1 MNRFLRFL
9 PLLFVAATVAVLPG
23 CRPHRE
29 RTDRA
34 FYEWRSRIAYSP
46 ADFAALD
53 SLKITRLYVRFFDVQ
68 WSRERDMAVPESVTQ
83 FVSPFPSHIAV
94 VPTVYITNDVM
105 RKVNRDEA
113 IQDLAE
119 KIAGTIKRTA
129 EEKAAISGFDE
140 VQIDCDWTATSR
152 LSYFELLRQLR
163 DRFPGVTV
171 SATIRLHQIKY
182 RAETGI
188 PPVERG
194 MLMAYNVGDVV
205 SPDETNSIFTADE
218 VDKYLGTL
226 DKYPLPLD
234 AALPVF
240 SWGVR
245 FHFGRFASLIDN
257 LTTREMKGRNEFRI
271 IGGNRWQAE
280 RETILRGEQIYPGDV
295 IRIEEP
301 DRREVLDVARTISD
315 GIDKPR
321 IVVALYR
328 FDPEIIAR
336 STPEDFRAIFR
347 IFERE

>member
-1 MNRFLRFL
+1 MNRLLRSLFFL
-9 PLLFVAATVAVLPG
+9 AAVVGTLAG
-23 CRPHRE
+23 CGPRRE
-29 RTDRA
+29 QTDRA
-34 FYEWRSRIAYSP
+34 FYEWRSRPFYSP
-46 ADFAALD
+46 ADLAALD

-68 WSRERDMAVPESVTQ
+68 WSEGRNMAVPESVTE
-83 FVSPFPSHIAV
+83 FPSPFPSHIAV

-105 RKVNRDEA
+105 RKLNRDET
-113 IQDLAE
+113 IRDLAE
-119 KIAGTIKRTA
+119 KIAGNIRRMVKNA
-129 EEKAAISGFDE
+129 SIAGFNE

-205 SPDETNSIFTADE
+205 SPDEMNSIFTADE
-218 VDKYLGTL
+218 VDKYLGRL
-226 DKYPLPLD
+226 DEYPLPLD

-257 LTTREMKGRNEFRI
+257 LTAGEMKGRNEFGM
-271 IGGNRWQAE
+271 IGRNRWQA
-280 RETILRGEQIYPGDV
+280 RRATTLRGEQIYPGDV

-301 DRREVLDVARTISD
+301 DRREVLETARTISD
-315 GIDKPR
+315 RIDKPR
-321 IVVALYR
+321 IAVALYR

-347 IFERE
+347 VFERE